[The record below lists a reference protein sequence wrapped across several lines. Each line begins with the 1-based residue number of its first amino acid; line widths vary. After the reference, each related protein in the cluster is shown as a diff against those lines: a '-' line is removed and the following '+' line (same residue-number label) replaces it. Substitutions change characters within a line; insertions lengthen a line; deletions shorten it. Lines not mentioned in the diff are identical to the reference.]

1 MKRRELSK
9 ILRNHK
15 HWLNEDCEGW
25 ENMRARLR
33 EADLSGIDLRGAD
46 LREADLRGAN
56 LSGANLFKANLFGTN
71 LCEANLS
78 KADLRGACLYGAKLF
93 EADLCKADL
102 SGADLCRTY
111 FPLANLSGANLCG
124 ADLFKANLFEADLRG
139 ANLCTTNLYKVDL
152 SGADLREVDLY
163 NADLCEVDL
172 FDAKLFTADNIPFF
186 PCACPDFGMFIG
198 YKTAHE
204 YIVELEIPEDAKR
217 VSATTRRCRCNKA
230 KVLRILNQDRTVADI
245 TEVRSD
251 YDSSFVY
258 KVGEIVSVDNF
269 NEDRWDECSTGIH
282 FFINFQEAVKTI
294 VNKEEYL

>member
-78 KADLRGACLYGAKLF
+78 K
-93 EADLCKADL
+93 
-102 SGADLCRTY
+102 
-111 FPLANLSGANLCG
+111 
-124 ADLFKANLFEADLRG
+124 ADLRG

-282 FFINFQEAVKTI
+282 FFINFQEAVNNGK
-294 VNKEEYL
+294 